1 MGFVFLLGFSAFLLA
16 TVAGYFS
23 IYGLASIFS
32 GWFWE
37 IIAMGIAIEYG
48 KLISISYIY
57 RYSFL
62 ESRKS
67 KTYGYIAII
76 GMMLITS
83 AGIFGFLSQGYQQ
96 DTLGL
101 KQQQQQI
108 VLLTSE
114 QEELIVFK
122 NENILRKKQIDDD
135 IASLPN
141 NYITG
146 RQRLLKSFGP
156 ELETIRT
163 DIAAYTK
170 QIGDKTMEISKL
182 KQEKLVNEVHIGPI
196 IFIAGAFGTNTDEAV
211 KWLIFMLIFVFDPLA
226 VWLTLATNKV
236 LVYNAGGV
244 QKHKRIEVEEKPQ
257 VKKPKKVKK
266 KPAAKHKVRTTLP
279 HDADTSSDR
288 VPAHSLRNKK

>member
-1 MGFVFLLGFSAFLLA
+1 MGFVFFLATSAALLA

-48 KLISISYIY
+48 KLVAVSYIY

-62 ESRKS
+62 ESRGS
-67 KTYGYIAII
+67 KAYGYVGI
-76 GMMLITS
+76 GIMMLITS

-101 KQQQQQI
+101 KQQVQRI
-108 VLLTSE
+108 ELLTSE
-114 QEELIVFK
+114 QEELLTFK

-141 NYITG
+141 NYITA

-156 ELETIRT
+156 ELDIIRE
-163 DIAAYTK
+163 DIASYTK
-170 QIGDKTMEISKL
+170 QINEKTLAISKL
-182 KQEKLVNEVHIGPI
+182 KQEKLITEVHIGPI
-196 IFIAGAFGTNTDEAV
+196 IFIANAFGTSNDEAV

-226 VWLTLATNKV
+226 VWLTLGTNKV

-244 QKHKRIEVEEKPQ
+244 KKHLHDDHDEIVAKKSPTKKASKRVASAP
-257 VKKPKKVKK
+257 VKNGV
-266 KPAAKHKVRTTLP
+266 
-279 HDADTSSDR
+279 HDADTSSNKL
-288 VPAHSLRNKK
+288 PAHSLRNKK

>member
-37 IIAMGIAIEYG
+37 IIAMGVAIEYG
-48 KLISISYIY
+48 KLIAVSYIY

-62 ESRKS
+62 ESHHSRL
-67 KTYGYIAII
+67 YGYTAII
-76 GMMLITS
+76 GLMLITS

-96 DTLGL
+96 DTLAL
-101 KQQQQQI
+101 KQQEQRI
-108 VLLTSE
+108 MLLTAE
-114 QEELIVFK
+114 QEELLTFK

-146 RQRLLKSFGP
+146 RQRLQKSYGP
-156 ELETIRT
+156 ELETIRD
-163 DIAAYTK
+163 DIASYTT
-170 QIGDKTMEISKL
+170 QISDKTLAISQL
-182 KQEKLVNEVHIGPI
+182 KQEKLISEVHIGPI
-196 IFIAGAFGTNTDEAV
+196 IFIAGAFNTNTDEAV

-244 QKHKRIEVEEKPQ
+244 HKHVRVVAEVQHTDEPPTPDQ
-257 VKKPKKVKK
+257 PKVKTK
-266 KPAAKHKVRTTLP
+266 RRSTPT
-279 HDADTSSDR
+279 HDADTSSNR
-288 VPAHSLRNKK
+288 LPAHSLRNKK